1 MRYFP
6 SASGRRLA
14 AAVAAGA
21 VMLGAVALPLGLTSA
36 QARDDDL
43 ADRRDQVKQ
52 RIEKAHD
59 ELEHASKEAQR
70 AAAQLNNAQARLS
83 NAKTELERV
92 RHQLA
97 AARVRDAQTQ
107 AKLEAAEARL
117 VTARADLAAG
127 RAAAVAQREQ
137 VTESV
142 VTIYEQGD
150 PQLLAFTA
158 LVNAQS
164 LEDLTTRAA
173 AQEAIVSGENRMYD
187 ELKAAEARLVQQE
200 REVQEATEEAEAQR
214 RAAAAN
220 LASTQRLVEQTQAA
234 TQRVREL
241 VSSSRTARQR
251 AIAARAHDARVL
263 RELKKREARI
273 KQQILAA
280 ARRAQARHQQ
290 TFNGATG
297 GFLDYPVNGSVTSPF
312 GYRTHP
318 IYGYWG
324 LHNGTDFGA
333 GCGSSLFASAN
344 GTVTETYYDSV
355 YGNRLY
361 LSVGNVNG
369 ANLTLVYNHLSGY
382 NASEGDRVA
391 RGEVVGSVGLDRL
404 VDRLPPALHGAAQR
418 RARRS
423 HGLHVTQCRP
433 HRGPETLDPW
443 PSNRGRPGARSSRR
457 TRRRDTTTPSRTPMR
472 PASC

>member
-1 MRYFP
+1 VRYFP

-14 AAVAAGA
+14 AAAAAGA
-21 VMLGAVALPLGLTSA
+21 VMLGAVALPLGSPLAPASA

-43 ADRRDQVKQ
+43 EDRRDQVEN
-52 RIEKAHD
+52 RIKKAHD
-59 ELEHASKEAQR
+59 ELEHASKQAQR
-70 AAAQLNNAQARLS
+70 AASRLS
-83 NAKTELERV
+83 TAQRRLQGAKSELERV
-92 RHQLA
+92 GHQLA
-97 AARVRDAQTQ
+97 AARARDAQTQ

-127 RAAAVAQREQ
+127 RAAAVAQRDQ

-158 LVNAQS
+158 LVNAES

-173 AQEAIVSGENRMYD
+173 AEEAIVANETQLYAD
-187 ELKAAEARLVQQE
+187 LKAAEARLVRQE
-200 REVQEATEEAEAQR
+200 EEVQDATEDAEVQR
-214 RAAAAN
+214 RAAAVN
-220 LASTQRLVEQTQAA
+220 LETTRSLVEQTRAA
-234 TQRVREL
+234 TQRVRDL

-263 RELKKREARI
+263 RELKAREARI
-273 KQQILAA
+273 KQRILAE
-280 ARRAQARHQQ
+280 ARRAQAQHQQ

-369 ANLTLVYNHLSGY
+369 ANLTLVYNHMSGY

-391 RGEVVGSVGLDRL
+391 RGDVVGSVGSTGWSTGCHLHFTVLRNGEP
-404 VDRLPPALHGAAQR
+404 VD
-418 RARRS
+418 
-423 HGLHVTQCRP
+423 
-433 HRGPETLDPW
+433 
-443 PSNRGRPGARSSRR
+443 
-457 TRRRDTTTPSRTPMR
+457 PM
-472 PASC
+472 SYM